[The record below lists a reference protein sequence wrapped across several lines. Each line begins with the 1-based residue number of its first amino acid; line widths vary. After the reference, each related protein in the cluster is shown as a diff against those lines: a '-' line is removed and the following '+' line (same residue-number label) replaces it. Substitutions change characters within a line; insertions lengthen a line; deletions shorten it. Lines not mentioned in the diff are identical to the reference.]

1 VIAAKK
7 NWKFTI
13 LEGTLGSVP
22 TVTSARLVFRGRSKA
37 KEKAASEGGKKS
49 LVELFD
55 EIV

>member
-1 VIAAKK
+1 MIAAKK
-7 NWKFTI
+7 K
-13 LEGTLGSVP
+13 LEVHNSRGHIGSVP

>member
-1 VIAAKK
+1 MREGHSGSS
-7 NWKFTI
+7 
-13 LEGTLGSVP
+13 EGTGRL
-22 TVTSARLVFRGRSKA
+22 RLVFRGRSKA

>member
-1 VIAAKK
+1 MNRSEKK
-7 NWKFTI
+7 
-13 LEGTLGSVP
+13 LEVHNSRGHIGVSA